1 MLWGAN
7 RGKWK
12 SHRESNPGHLWL
24 EPPVLCHW
32 AMTARQPPT
41 LTTILYVYCTGGTE
55 CLSRAPAFFTFL
67 YLRLITSNFIYFQL
81 EARYSQHVNF
91 IIPTRELLQP
101 IISVIFN
108 KEPLPILSLMPHP
121 ASPFPS
127 LPQSFSPH
135 ITSGYR
141 CHVHLQQGF
150 ICLQRMEKVLNL
162 QRNLRDRR

>member
-1 MLWGAN
+1 MKPCQPYLTLFEDERVDVVNCYQVQERIPLWSVH
-7 RGKWK
+7 KEI
-12 SHRESNPGHLWL
+12 S
-24 EPPVLCHW
+24 
-32 AMTARQPPT
+32 
-41 LTTILYVYCTGGTE
+41 
-55 CLSRAPAFFTFL
+55 SRFDYHKTPLPA
-67 YLRLITSNFIYFQL
+67 
-81 EARYSQHVNF
+81 VNF

-108 KEPLPILSLMPHP
+108 KEPRPILSLMRHP

-150 ICLQRMEKVLNL
+150 ICLQRMKKVLNL
-162 QRNLRDRR
+162 QWNLRDRR